1 MQATYPSSSSAG
13 VSVSVLKINSEKFLF
28 FPIHREFGL
37 MYFLEFY
44 GTDVFDR
51 IQEIFLNR

>member
-13 VSVSVLKINSEKFLF
+13 VSVSVLMINSEKFLF
-28 FPIHREFGL
+28 FPIYREFGL